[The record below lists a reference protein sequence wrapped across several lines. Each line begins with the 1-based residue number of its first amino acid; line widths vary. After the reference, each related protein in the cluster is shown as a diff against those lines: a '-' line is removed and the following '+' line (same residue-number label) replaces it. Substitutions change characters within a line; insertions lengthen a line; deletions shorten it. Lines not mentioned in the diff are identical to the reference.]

1 MPSTPDRGSDSSP
14 LERGLAALKQKQYRQ
29 AIALLEPV
37 ASSQPNRSAGL
48 KAKMAL
54 VKAYDRTGQG
64 DRAIAL
70 CETLA
75 RHPSEKVKTRAAR
88 ILEELRRRH
97 PGAPQSPASTG
108 FVPFDPTLQPP
119 KVESTANRKP
129 PPPPPKPTPTPPK
142 KDENPPVYVRLQKQR
157 GRPTFV
163 PPATEAEPAPAV
175 AEPEPQPATPD
186 ISPPQRQWKQAGR
199 AATGWRRLGK
209 LKLTRFRIE
218 QFLTV
223 FVLLWVSPRL
233 VEFLLETANDI
244 LIKLPFLKPIQF
256 FYRDPTRWVDLT
268 LGIVFVASP
277 WLLDAL
283 LKFCYGQRQLPRT
296 QLLESSQEASR
307 ILQTYC
313 RNRNWK
319 FPALRVLPT
328 AAPVAMTYGCWP
340 RFVRIT
346 VSQGLLDTLTED
358 EIAAIYARE
367 IASVGNWNFLA
378 MSFATVLTQ
387 IPYLIYCQSADWGE
401 KCFDRLQ
408 TGSLPPW
415 VPDFAPPILKP
426 LAQIFRILAFPIS
439 ALAYGIYQILRFPA
453 LWVSRRRIYYNDRLA
468 CNLTGNPNGLTRA
481 LLKIAVGMA
490 EAIAAEGKTNTLLE
504 GFDLLTPVGY
514 RQAMTL
520 GSLARRGDLE
530 SLFIWDRQ
538 HPHRKWLEIPNSHPA
553 LGDRLLILCYYAQ
566 FWKLEKELNLEP
578 PAPSKS
584 RADLEK
590 LGMQGAPYLGLPV
603 GLAIGLAVWLM
614 GAIFGLVGL
623 WQLEWLFGDRWIL
636 YGCIPIGCSLGIFL
650 RNNAFFPEIKP
661 AKTAIDPDLRALFCD
676 PRTLPIDST
685 AISLEGELIGRGGID
700 NLMGQDLILKTA
712 GGLIRLHYVPPFTPL
727 ANFWPKSPHPKDLI
741 GRPVKVTGWWR
752 RGATPWIDVERL
764 QSVENRRELYGGH
777 PLWSAILAGAIA
789 LWGASLISRG
799 GF

>member
-37 ASSQPNRSAGL
+37 AASQPDHTARL

-54 VKAYDRTGQG
+54 VKAYDRAGQS

-70 CETLA
+70 CETLT
-75 RHPSEKVKTRAAR
+75 RHPSEKVRTRATQ
-88 ILEELRRRH
+88 ILEQLRRRQ
-97 PGAPQSPASTG
+97 PPVSTG

-119 KVESTANRKP
+119 KVESTANRQP
-129 PPPPPKPTPTPPK
+129 PPPPTKP
-142 KDENPPVYVRLQKQR
+142 ENPPVYVRLQKQQ
-157 GRPTFV
+157 GQPTFA
-163 PPATEAEPAPAV
+163 PPTTEEEPAPEV
-175 AEPEPQPATPD
+175 AEPEPPPVATATPDTD
-186 ISPPQRQWKQAGR
+186 ISPPQYQWKQAGR
-199 AATGWRRLGK
+199 AAIGWRRLGK

-223 FVLLWVSPRL
+223 FVLLWLSPRL
-233 VEFLLETANDI
+233 VEFLLETTNHI
-244 LIKLPFLKPIQF
+244 LRQLPFVKPIQF
-256 FYRDPTRWVDLT
+256 FYRDPSRWVYLT
-268 LGIVFVASP
+268 LGILFVASP

-283 LKFCYGQRQLPRT
+283 LKFCYGQQVFPRT
-296 QLLESSQEASR
+296 QLLQSSQEASR

-328 AAPVAMTYGCWP
+328 AAPIAMTYGCWP
-340 RFVRIT
+340 RFVRIC

-358 EIAAIYARE
+358 ELAAIYARE
-367 IASVGNWNFLA
+367 IASVGNWDFLA

-387 IPYLIYCQSADWGE
+387 IPYLIYCQFADWGE
-401 KCFDRLQ
+401 NGFDRLQ
-408 TGSLPPW
+408 RDSLPRW
-415 VPDFAPPILKP
+415 VPDFAPSLLKP
-426 LAQIFRILAFPIS
+426 PAKIFRILAFPIS
-439 ALAYGIYQILRFPA
+439 AAAYGIYQILRFPA
-453 LWVSRRRIYYNDRLA
+453 LWVSRRRVYYNDRLA

-481 LLKIAVGMA
+481 LSKMAVGMA
-490 EAIAAEGKTNTLLE
+490 AAIAAEGKTDTLLE

-514 RQAMTL
+514 RQAMTV
-520 GSLARRGDLE
+520 GSLARRGDFE
-530 SLFIWDRQ
+530 SLFIWDLQ
-538 HPHRKWLEIPNSHPA
+538 NPHRKWLEIPNSHPA
-553 LGDRLLILCYYAQ
+553 LGDRLLILSYYAQ
-566 FWKLEKELNLEP
+566 FWKLDQELNLES

-584 RADLEK
+584 RGDREK
-590 LGMQGAPYLGLPV
+590 LAIQGAPYFGLPAGV
-603 GLAIGLAVWLM
+603 AIGLAVWLM
-614 GAIFGLVGL
+614 GAIFGLIGF

-661 AKTAIDPDLRALFCD
+661 AKTAIDPDLRELFCD
-676 PRTLPIDST
+676 PRTLPIDSKP
-685 AISLEGELIGRGGID
+685 ICVQGELIGRGGID
-700 NLMGQDLILKTA
+700 NIMGQDLILKTA
-712 GGLIRLHYVPPFTPL
+712 GGLVRLHYVPPLTPL
-727 ANFWPKSPHPKDLI
+727 ANFWLKSPHPKDLI

-764 QSVENRRELYGGH
+764 QSVEKRLELYGGH
-777 PLWSAILAGAIA
+777 PLWSVILAIAIA